1 MKRLGI
7 DWEKRS
13 EKRLSIKKQ
22 LSTIHKKNFC
32 NSRIE
37 RQKKKKTQWQRFY
50 QKHYQTRYM
59 SDK

>member
-13 EKRLSIKKQ
+13 EKHLSIKKQ
-22 LSTIHKKNFC
+22 LSTIHKKTFC

-37 RQKKKKTQWQRFY
+37 RQKKRKPSGKDFIRNI
-50 QKHYQTRYM
+50 TRQ
-59 SDK
+59 DI